1 MAVKQLLSQL
11 WESSFTPLCYLVPT
25 VTVALVA
32 YYAVDLYRN
41 RDRSGVPVVGWIS
54 PIQPRVTALWYIFK
68 QKTLLDE
75 AYEKYLKHGD
85 PCRIP
90 DFVFGPSLVLLPLSE
105 LKWVISQPP
114 TVLDYMFTQDDLVRT
129 SEVLFDGDNPYNK
142 GEFMALGF
150 PALWLSK
157 RFSGP
162 KNVLYRTVQDC
173 VGRAWGSDTEQWRVV
188 NPTDTVFDA
197 VKQVCYA
204 AFLGYE
210 NSYCPE
216 VWEMGQQ
223 LADGL
228 FIADYQ
234 ARCVPKFLR
243 WQALWVTAWK
253 VRRLHARF
261 RKWLGLVI
269 ARRVEV
275 LAAGLAGVTDEEYN
289 VEEPSL
295 LDTLILEG
303 MGKKEKPG
311 QSFPP
316 IVHER
321 ILRLITGLI
330 FSATQTTSIIGSR
343 TIDLLVR
350 DASEEF
356 HRDTIT
362 KNSLHHLSTL
372 DSALRESMRLY
383 PFENTT
389 PIRSLVVDQAFD
401 LNGTK
406 YVVKAGDRISFASVS
421 VMSDPDIF
429 ENPTEFDAFRFAKMQ
444 QQQQQNGVDD
454 GRHAYAALGYEYLAW
469 GHGKTACPGRQ
480 MASDILKLM
489 LAEMFLRYEMKPEK
503 EGSSMPAT
511 RIGPFL
517 PPDRSR
523 NFFVRRR
530 NE

>member
-1 MAVKQLLSQL
+1 MKPTRSISSTETHAVSQTSCL
-11 WESSFTPLCYLVPT
+11 GPPSSC
-25 VTVALVA
+25 
-32 YYAVDLYRN
+32 
-41 RDRSGVPVVGWIS
+41 
-54 PIQPRVTALWYIFK
+54 
-68 QKTLLDE
+68 
-75 AYEKYLKHGD
+75 
-85 PCRIP
+85 CR
-90 DFVFGPSLVLLPLSE
+90 FSE
-105 LKWVISQPP
+105 LQWVISQPP
-114 TVLDYMFTQDDLVRT
+114 TVLDYMFTQDDVVRT

-142 GEFMALGF
+142 GEFMAPGFPTLGF
-150 PALWLSK
+150 PAIWLSK

-162 KNVLYRTVQDC
+162 KNVLYRAVQDC

-210 NSYCPE
+210 NSYVPE

-253 VRRLHARF
+253 VRRLHTRF

-295 LDTLILEG
+295 LDTLILEE
-303 MGKKEKPG
+303 MSKQEKPG
-311 QSFPP
+311 QPFPP

-321 ILRLITGLI
+321 ILRLITGVI
-330 FSATQTTSIIGSR
+330 FSTTQTTSIIGSR

-350 DASEEF
+350 NASEEV
-356 HRDTIT
+356 HRQIRQEAESPEASLTTGDTVT

-372 DSALRESMRLY
+372 DSALHECMRLY

-389 PIRSLVVDQAFD
+389 TIRTLVVDQAFD

-406 YVVKAGDRISFASVS
+406 YVLKAGDRISFASVN

-429 ENPTEFDAFRFAKMQ
+429 ENPTKFDAFRFAKMQ
-444 QQQQQNGVDD
+444 QRQQQNGADD
-454 GRHAYAALGYEYLAW
+454 GRHAYAALGYEYLAL

-503 EGSSMPAT
+503 EGGSVPAT

-523 NFFVRRR
+523 NFFVKRRK
-530 NE
+530 E